1 MLFFMLYYYNGMIVP
16 GRMTEARKGDAMD
29 ISNSQSTAA
38 EVQRQPILRVV
49 RIICWIVL
57 FSCSLSLPVMTFY
70 INRTGTEAAAPYE
83 STVLLAISLGVL
95 ALCTAFV
102 LILCRKPIFLTCTIA
117 CFFLLF
123 LFGAWMCVLFASL
136 LCAAIAGAALLADAK
151 GASYLP
157 FAIAVPAAYLAAFAL
172 TRDPLLSLNA
182 LLPAIVALAF
192 GICFKKKYSIII
204 SVGTATGAL
213 AIAFILFFAIDMAAA
228 GIPLNMQGI
237 NDTVKAYH
245 AALSSVFGEAMM
257 LMTETEE
264 MAAQVSQMLG
274 GEITPEKITEFSDSI
289 ATAILGLLPG
299 ITIMALWIFSFV
311 AHRGFTAI
319 LIGKQPREVCPAH
332 MSAYSPS
339 VPSAILLLL
348 CYAVMMIAAMFPKGE
363 TVLFVALNLL
373 LILMPMI
380 TVHGILGIIGNIKQA
395 RVKWP
400 LILTYALAI
409 MFLGIA
415 VIPMVAFFGAF
426 GIILAAIARA
436 LERKLN
442 SSQGGPMT

>member
-1 MLFFMLYYYNGMIVP
+1 
-16 GRMTEARKGDAMD
+16 MD
-29 ISNSQSTAA
+29 ISNPQSPAM
-38 EVQRQPILRVV
+38 EVQRQPLSRIV
-49 RIICWIVL
+49 RIICCIVL
-57 FSCSLSLPVMTFY
+57 FACSLSIPVMTFY
-70 INRTGTEAAAPYE
+70 INRTGTQDAAPYE
-83 STVLLAISLGVL
+83 STVLLTIALGTL

-102 LILCRKPIFLTCTIA
+102 LILCRKPVFLTCTLA
-117 CFFLLF
+117 CFVLLF

-157 FAIAVPAAYLAAFAL
+157 FAIAVPAAYLAAFAIS
-172 TRDPLLSLNA
+172 RDPLLSLNA

-213 AIAFILFFAIDMAAA
+213 AVVFVLFFAIDMAVA

-237 NDTVKAYH
+237 NDAVKAYH
-245 AALSSVFGEAMM
+245 AALSSIFGEALM

-289 ATAILGLLPG
+289 ASAILGLMPG
-299 ITIMALWIFSFV
+299 MMIMALWIFSFV

-319 LIGKQPREVCPAH
+319 LIGKQPLKACPAH

-339 VPSAILLLL
+339 VPSAILLIL
-348 CYAVMMIAAMFPKGE
+348 CYAVMMIAAMFPQGE
-363 TVLFVALNLL
+363 IVLFVALNLL

-380 TVHGILGIIGNIKQA
+380 TVHGILGIIGNIKHA

-415 VIPMVAFFGAF
+415 VIPMIAFFGAF

-436 LERKLN
+436 LEQKMN